1 MKKEFTDVLKARRTH
16 YALNKEIQVSDEAI
30 QSLLE
35 DAVLHTPSAF
45 NSQSARVV
53 LLLNGKHDTLWS
65 ITREALRKVV
75 PAESFKPTDDKIN
88 AFAAA
93 YGTVLFFEDT
103 AVVKG
108 LQEAFPLYQH
118 NFPIWSTESSGML
131 QYVVWSGLATQ
142 GVGASLQHYNE
153 LIEENVKETFEL
165 PETWKLVAQMP
176 FGNPVAPLREKEFLP
191 IDGRLLVQA

>member
-1 MKKEFTDVLKARRTH
+1 MKKEFNDILKARRTH
-16 YALNKEIQVSDEAI
+16 YALNKEIKVSDDAI
-30 QSLLE
+30 QSILE

-65 ITREALRKVV
+65 ITREALRKIV
-75 PAESFKPTDDKIN
+75 PAENFKPTDDKIN
-88 AFAAA
+88 GFAAA

-131 QYVVWSGLATQ
+131 QYVVWSGLTTL

-165 PETWKLVAQMP
+165 PENWKLVAQMP
-176 FGNPVAPLREKEFLP
+176 FGNPSAPLREKEFLP
-191 IDGRLLVQA
+191 LDGRLLVQA

>member
-16 YALNKEIQVSDEAI
+16 YALNKEIQVSDEVI

-131 QYVVWSGLATQ
+131 QYVVWSGLAVQ

-176 FGNPVAPLREKEFLP
+176 FGNPSAPLREKEFLP
-191 IDGRLLVQA
+191 LDGRLLVQA

>member
-131 QYVVWSGLATQ
+131 QYVVWSGLAAQ

-153 LIEENVKETFEL
+153 LIEGNVKETFEL

-176 FGNPVAPLREKEFLP
+176 FGNPSAPLREKEFLP
-191 IDGRLLVQA
+191 LDGRLLVQA

>member
-65 ITREALRKVV
+65 ITREALRKIV

-131 QYVVWSGLATQ
+131 QYVVWSGLAAQ

-153 LIEENVKETFEL
+153 LIEENVKETFDL

-191 IDGRLLVQA
+191 LDGRLLVQA

>member
-118 NFPIWSTESSGML
+118 NFQIWSTESSGML

-142 GVGASLQHYNE
+142 GIGASLQHYNE

-176 FGNPVAPLREKEFLP
+176 FGNPSAPLREKEFLP
-191 IDGRLLVQA
+191 LDGRLLVQA

>member
-142 GVGASLQHYNE
+142 GIGASLQHYNE

>member
-30 QSLLE
+30 QLLLE

-65 ITREALRKVV
+65 ITREALRKIV

-88 AFAAA
+88 GFAAA

-131 QYVVWSGLATQ
+131 QYVVWSGLTTL

-153 LIEENVKETFEL
+153 LIEESVKETFEL
-165 PETWKLVAQMP
+165 PENWKLVAQMP
-176 FGNPVAPLREKEFLP
+176 FGNPSAPLREKEFLP
-191 IDGRLLVQA
+191 LDGRLLVQA

>member
-142 GVGASLQHYNE
+142 GIGASLQHYNE

-191 IDGRLLVQA
+191 LDGRLLVQA

>member
-65 ITREALRKVV
+65 ITREALRKIV

-88 AFAAA
+88 GFAAA

-131 QYVVWSGLATQ
+131 QYVVWSGLTTL

-165 PETWKLVAQMP
+165 PENWKLVAQMP
-176 FGNPVAPLREKEFLP
+176 FGNPSAPLREKEFLP
-191 IDGRLLVQA
+191 LDGRLLVQA

>member
-1 MKKEFTDVLKARRTH
+1 MKKEFTDVLKARRSH

-35 DAVLHTPSAF
+35 DAILHTPSAF

-75 PAESFKPTDDKIN
+75 PADSFKPTDDKIN

-103 AVVKG
+103 AVIKG

-131 QYVVWSGLATQ
+131 QYVVWSGLATH

-165 PETWKLVAQMP
+165 PESWKLVAQMP

-191 IDGRLLVQA
+191 LDGRLLVQA

>member
-1 MKKEFTDVLKARRTH
+1 MKKEFNDVLKARRTH
-16 YALNKEIQVSDEAI
+16 YALNKEIQVSDDAI
-30 QSLLE
+30 QSILE

-65 ITREALRKVV
+65 ITREALRKIV
-75 PAESFKPTDDKIN
+75 PAENFKPTDDKIN
-88 AFAAA
+88 GFAAA

-131 QYVVWSGLATQ
+131 QYVVWSGLTTL

-165 PETWKLVAQMP
+165 PENWKLVAQMP
-176 FGNPVAPLREKEFLP
+176 FGNPSAPLREKEFLP
-191 IDGRLLVQA
+191 LDGRLLVQA

>member
-191 IDGRLLVQA
+191 LDGRLLVQA

>member
-142 GVGASLQHYNE
+142 GIGASLQHYNE
-153 LIEENVKETFEL
+153 LIEGNVKETFEL

-176 FGNPVAPLREKEFLP
+176 FGNPAAPLREKEFLP
-191 IDGRLLVQA
+191 LDGRLLVQA

>member
-75 PAESFKPTDDKIN
+75 PAESFKQTDDKIN

-103 AVVKG
+103 AIVKG

-131 QYVVWSGLATQ
+131 QYVVWSGLAAQ

-191 IDGRLLVQA
+191 LDGRLLVQA

>member
-30 QSLLE
+30 QLLLE

-65 ITREALRKVV
+65 ITREALRKIV

-88 AFAAA
+88 GFAAA

-131 QYVVWSGLATQ
+131 QYVVWSGLTTL

-165 PETWKLVAQMP
+165 PENWKLVAQMP
-176 FGNPVAPLREKEFLP
+176 FGNPSAPLREKEFLP
-191 IDGRLLVQA
+191 LDGRLLVQA